1 MTIKQIIER
10 IEAHHKP
17 LDPGMRTCDGVI
29 IGDVDK
35 ECTGVAV
42 TCCSTAQAIRK
53 AAEQGCNFM
62 ITHEPTFFQGFDET
76 EWLSD
81 NSVYAEKKL
90 LIEQTGMT
98 IFRNHD
104 RLHSDNPDGIFSGV
118 VRMLGWENF
127 GSVDSF
133 MPGACFDVGPTT
145 VGEIAKHMIDVLHV
159 DGIRIIG
166 DPDMEVSRAGFI
178 FHFSGSPFDN
188 ELIKFIEKNDM
199 QVIIP
204 GEIVDWTIGEYVQ
217 DAMYLGKKRA
227 LLNVGHFN
235 WEEPGM
241 EAMAQ
246 WLAEDLNHAVPVTFV
261 QSGNQYKWLSAK

>member
-1 MTIKQIIER
+1 MTIRQILDRMESY
-10 IEAHHKP
+10 HKP
-17 LDPGMRTCDGVI
+17 LDPERRTCDGI
-29 IGDVDK
+29 ITGDVEK

-42 TCCSTAQAIRK
+42 TCCSTAEAIRK
-53 AAEQGCNFM
+53 AAELGCNLM
-62 ITHEPTFFQGFDET
+62 ITHEPTFFHGFDET

-81 NSVYAEKKL
+81 NSVYAEKKQ

-104 RLHSDNPDGIFSGV
+104 RLHSDNPDGIFNGV
-118 VRMLGWENF
+118 VKMLGWEKY

-133 MPGACFDVGPTT
+133 MPGACFELGKTT
-145 VGEIAKHMIDVLHV
+145 VGEIAKHMIDVLHI
-159 DGIRIIG
+159 DGMRIIG

-178 FHFSGSPFDN
+178 FHFNGGPMDK
-188 ELIKFIEKNDM
+188 ELIEFIEKNDM

-217 DAMYLGKKRA
+217 DAVCLGKKRA

-241 EAMAQ
+241 EYMAK
-246 WLAEDLNHAVPVTFV
+246 WLPDVIGHEVPVHFI
-261 QSGNQYKWLSAK
+261 QSGNQYRWISK